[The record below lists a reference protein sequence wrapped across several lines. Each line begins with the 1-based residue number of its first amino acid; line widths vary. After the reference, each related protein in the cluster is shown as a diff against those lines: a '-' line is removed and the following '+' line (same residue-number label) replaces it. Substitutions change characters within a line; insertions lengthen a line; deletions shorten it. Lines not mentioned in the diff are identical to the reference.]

1 MSQNDEKETYQ
12 QQILFAES
20 EALKTEQAFASN
32 SLNEDDLASPNQVIL
47 PEAAWQPIDEA
58 FDDDINPTPQTKPNW
73 LLRLTAISFTGV
85 VIYELFDFFI
95 QGFTTSPI
103 ITSVYALLFGSIA
116 SIASLAL
123 FKELRGLAQ
132 FKRQNKTQQKA
143 NLLLANETN
152 FDSTCFCQKVSSR
165 LPSDAI
171 TEQQAIWL
179 ESLTDELTEQE
190 IMTLYSRLVLSKVD
204 EQALAQI
211 AKFSTE
217 AVVLVAVSPVAIID
231 MLVLMWRNLRMIDK
245 IAGLY
250 GMRLGYWSR
259 IKLIKQVFTNMVYA
273 GASEIIADVGVEML
287 GIETLGRLST
297 RMAQGLGAGMLTAR
311 LGIKT
316 LKLCRPIPFTETAP
330 GITQVRQEVISQVK
344 ALLADKVSK

>member
-1 MSQNDEKETYQ
+1 MSQIKDKETYQ
-12 QQILFAES
+12 QQILFADS
-20 EALKTEQAFASN
+20 DSQKTDASGDVIA
-32 SLNEDDLASPNQVIL
+32 ENQVIL
-47 PEAAWQPIDEA
+47 PEAAWQPIDEV
-58 FDDDINPTPQTKPNW
+58 FDEEINPVEQAKPNW
-73 LLRLTAISFTGV
+73 LLRLTGVSFAGLIT
-85 VIYELFDFFI
+85 YELIEFFI
-95 QGFTTSPI
+95 QGFSSSPF
-103 ITSVYALLFGSIA
+103 ITAIYGLFFGSIA
-116 SIASLAL
+116 AIASLAL

-132 FKRQNKTQQKA
+132 FKRQTNTQQKA
-143 NLLLANETN
+143 GLLLANESN
-152 FDSTCFCQKVSSR
+152 FNSVDFCQKISER

-171 TEQQAIWL
+171 TEQESIWL
-179 ESLTDELTEQE
+179 EALTDELTEQE
-190 IMTLYSRLVLSKVD
+190 IMTLYSRIVMSKVD
-204 EQALAQI
+204 QQALAQI

-250 GMRLGYWSR
+250 GIRLGYWSR

-344 ALLADKVSK
+344 ALLADKITK

>member
-1 MSQNDEKETYQ
+1 MSQTQDKETYQ
-12 QQILFAES
+12 QQILFAD
-20 EALKTEQAFASN
+20 ADAKKTEQAFASAG
-32 SLNEDDLASPNQVIL
+32 LNEDNQASINQVVL
-47 PEAAWQPIDEA
+47 PEAAWQPIDEV
-58 FDDDINPTPQTKPNW
+58 FDEDINPSPPSKPNW
-73 LLRLTAISFTGV
+73 LLRLTGASFAGLLT
-85 VIYELFDFFI
+85 YELVDFFI
-95 QGFTTSPI
+95 QGFTNSPI
-103 ITSVYALLFGSIA
+103 ITAIYAVFFGSVA
-116 SIASLAL
+116 AIASLAL

-132 FKRQNKTQQKA
+132 FKRQSNTQQKA
-143 NLLLANETN
+143 SLLLANETN
-152 FDSTCFCQKVSSR
+152 FDSVSFCQKISTR

-190 IMTLYSRLVLSKVD
+190 IMTLYSRLVMSKVD
-204 EQALAQI
+204 QQALAQI

-250 GMRLGYWSR
+250 GIRLGYWSR

-297 RMAQGLGAGMLTAR
+297 RVAQGLGAGMLTAR

-344 ALLADKVSK
+344 ALLADKVGK